1 MGEVLIMI
9 ERHVTFNVIPGK
21 EKDFEMLFREAYGVA
36 MSKQPGFVSVTLL
49 KEHEKE
55 AVYQMV
61 IRFQTLE
68 TAAAWRDSGD
78 HKALSPKI
86 KSLYTNSTVQVY
98 EMIAQK

>member
-1 MGEVLIMI
+1 MT

-21 EKDFEMLFREAYGVA
+21 EKEFEALFKEAYSVA

-55 AVYQMV
+55 AIYQMV

-68 TAAAWRDSGD
+68 TAAAWRDSAD

-86 KSLYTNSTVQVY
+86 KVLYKESAVQVY
-98 EMIAQK
+98 EMIASK

>member
-1 MGEVLIMI
+1 MT

-21 EKDFEMLFREAYGVA
+21 EKEFEALFKEAYSVA

-55 AVYQMV
+55 AIYQMV

-68 TAAAWRDSGD
+68 TAAAWRDSAD

-86 KSLYTNSTVQVY
+86 KALYKESAVQVY
-98 EMIAQK
+98 EMIASK